1 MIKDVAPE
9 LLERIRNDFKIKF
22 EENEKIK
29 ELYELMASGNATY
42 KEVNEFAIETGRIL
56 TIVFANDLSSNVL
69 PDGKMYFNIANRIIP
84 DTLKKNHEL
93 VTDAGAQVQKSLNEK
108 AGIRIRAIKPE
119 INQDRIAGL
128 VNKVSSADLY
138 DSVAWVLAEPV
149 INFTQSI
156 VDDMI
161 KANADFQYDAGM
173 SPEIIRSAESK
184 CCEWCSKLAGK
195 YKYPDVPKDVYRRH
209 ERCRC
214 MVEYDP
220 KNGKNRVQNVHTKK
234 WKTPEERDKI
244 EKRKAIGQENESN
257 SEKIE
262 YRKHIGENNLSY
274 AESRALTNYVS
285 SDSYVINDKLRSGY
299 ELTDAE
305 KMFCTDLDNALK
317 KMPTYSGN
325 LSRSLYFY
333 TEEEV
338 LNFIK
343 EFQEGQ
349 TIKFAEYISTTKGT
363 NLYNPEGQVQI
374 YVEDSL
380 KGRNLGSFNEQE
392 LEVLYERNMRFR
404 VKRKITVEKKWYILL
419 EED

>member
-380 KGRNLGSFNEQE
+380 KGRNLGNFNEQE

>member
-119 INQDRIAGL
+119 INQDRIVGL

-149 INFTQSI
+149 INFTQCI

-274 AESRALTNYVS
+274 AESRALTNYVN

>member
-195 YKYPDVPKDVYRRH
+195 YKYPDVSKDVYRRH

-274 AESRALTNYVS
+274 AESRALTNYVN

>member
-9 LLERIRNDFKIKF
+9 LLKQIRNDFKIKF
-22 EENEKIK
+22 EESKRIK
-29 ELYELMASGNATY
+29 ELYELITLGSATY
-42 KEVNEFAIETGRIL
+42 REVNEFAIETGRIL
-56 TIVFANDLSSNVL
+56 AIVFANDLSSSVL

-128 VNKVSSADLY
+128 VNKVSSEDLY

-173 SPEIIRSAESK
+173 SPVIIRSAESK
-184 CCEWCSKLAGK
+184 CCEWCSKLAGR
-195 YKYPDVPKDVYRRH
+195 YKYPEVPKDVYRRH

-220 KNGKNRVQNVHTKK
+220 KNGKNRVKNVHTKK